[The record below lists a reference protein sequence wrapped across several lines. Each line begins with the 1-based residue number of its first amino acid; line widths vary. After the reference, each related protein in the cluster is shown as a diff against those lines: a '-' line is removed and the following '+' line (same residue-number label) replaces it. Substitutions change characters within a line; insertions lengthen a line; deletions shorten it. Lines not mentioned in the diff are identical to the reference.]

1 MIDPA
6 TVAVGW
12 AATSAIGAGV
22 NLYQMKKNNEYQKQ
36 LQRQRKELLIVEA
49 VSAISVITT
58 FVENQIWKKK
68 YMRETNIMNSRIQ
81 MIEQAN
87 IEINNRL
94 NHLNLEAVAE
104 GVSNQ
109 NSKLDILIN
118 TMATQ
123 PSSTTSED
131 DNKK

>member
-6 TVAVGW
+6 TVAIGW

-22 NLYQMKKNNEYQKQ
+22 NIYQLKKNAEYEKQ

-118 TMATQ
+118 TMAT
-123 PSSTTSED
+123 SSTTPED

>member
-123 PSSTTSED
+123 PSSTTPED
-131 DNKK
+131 DNK

>member
-12 AATSAIGAGV
+12 AATSAIGTGV
-22 NLYQMKKNNEYQKQ
+22 NLYQMKKNAEYEKQ

-68 YMRETNIMNSRIQ
+68 YIREKNIMNSRIQ

-118 TMATQ
+118 TMAT
-123 PSSTTSED
+123 SSTTTED
-131 DNKK
+131 DNK

>member
-6 TVAVGW
+6 TIAVGW

-22 NLYQMKKNNEYQKQ
+22 NLYQLKKNAEYEKQ

-118 TMATQ
+118 TMAT
-123 PSSTTSED
+123 SSTTPED

>member
-22 NLYQMKKNNEYQKQ
+22 NLYQMKKNAEYEKQ

-68 YMRETNIMNSRIQ
+68 YIRETNIMNSRIQ

-118 TMATQ
+118 TMAT
-123 PSSTTSED
+123 SSTTTED

>member
-6 TVAVGW
+6 TVAIGW

-22 NLYQMKKNNEYQKQ
+22 NIYQMKKNAEYEKQ

-123 PSSTTSED
+123 PSSTTPED

>member
-123 PSSTTSED
+123 PSSTTPED